1 MGFGDKEE
9 PIAIIGAACRLS
21 GEVSALGDLWD
32 MINKVKTGHCKVP
45 ADRWDGD
52 TMFHPDPDRKGGL
65 AVKHGY
71 FLQDDISHFDAPFFS
86 TTAKEAAAM
95 DPMKRLLLEVSYES
109 IENAGIPIEKLYN
122 SQTGCYVGCMTNDYE
137 MLSLHDIYDIGHTAA
152 SATSEAMT
160 ANRVS
165 WFYGLKGPSLTLD
178 TACSSSLYAL
188 HLACQ
193 SLKLKETDMSLV
205 AGVNLIINPNTM
217 HQLSAMH
224 MLSPEGISHTFDD
237 RANGYGRGEG
247 IGCLVVKRLSDAI
260 RDGDTIRAVIRHTG
274 ANADGKTPSITQPS
288 SEAQAELIRRTYDM
302 AGLPLSS
309 TQYFECH
316 GTGTPVGDPIEL
328 RAIASTLGAAR
339 TNDGLGPLY
348 VGSIKP
354 NVGHTEGCSG
364 LAGVFKALVCLEKGK
379 LVPTYGVEQINP
391 KLTLKEWNL
400 ALPET
405 TINWPSRGQRRVS
418 VNSFGFGGA
427 NAHVILDDA
436 YHYLKARR
444 LQGNHA
450 TTILE
455 DGYLDVDSGVSSGIT
470 TPLSSVDMDENT
482 KKLFVFSSADKA
494 GIERLES
501 IYGDKLG
508 KMSLSKV
515 EPEYFTNLAYTLAS
529 RRTHHDFRTF
539 VVASSLP
546 ELTQAL
552 ASKKLPK
559 LKRSQRHGNNLAF
572 VFTGQGAQWPAMGK
586 ELLSN
591 PVFGASVR
599 ASQSYLEALGC
610 EWNALEE
617 LQKEQ
622 DSNISRPEFSQT
634 LCTVLQVAL
643 VDLLRHWNVIPKATV
658 GHSSG
663 EIGAAYAASYISH
676 ADAIKIAYVRGLSSE
691 SVTRKGA
698 MMAAGVSREEAQ
710 QYLSELAHEAA
721 VVACHNSPSSVTISG
736 DVEAI
741 DTLEKRISADG
752 KFARKLKVATAYH
765 SPHMRDVAQGYFE
778 KMGHIET
785 LPGNG
790 ETIMYSSLT
799 GKLASPTELDA
810 NYWVS
815 NMCAPVEFSTAVAG
829 LLAAT
834 TQSASGKR
842 KTPIKWSGFV
852 EIGPH
857 SALQG
862 PVQQS
867 IAAGK
872 SNSAKEAPYY
882 SMILRGKD
890 ANTTALTA
898 TANIWSLGVDV
909 DLSRVN
915 GFDRNSTLVA
925 LKALTDLPPYPWNH
939 GRKFW
944 HEAYIAKSN
953 RFPKAPRTDLLGV
966 PEDLQN
972 PMEPRWRNHLRISEN
987 PWIEDHKITG
997 TVLFPAAGML
1007 VMALEGAKQMADPS
1021 KKVQG
1026 FRYRDVSFERGLVV
1040 TTGDDSA
1047 VETRLS
1053 LLPDEFVPGQFKF
1066 TVFSTSTG
1074 TSWTKHCSGQLQLE
1088 YDNGHSEIEDSG
1100 VDAAW
1105 VEQTQFL
1112 KKLKVAKATENVEVE
1127 GFYDHL
1133 ETIGM
1138 QYGPLFRNVT
1148 SLTAVPEEKASHG
1161 TVILPDTLSSMPAN
1175 FEYPHVM
1182 HPATMDSI
1190 FHLVLAAF
1198 NGGKPVT
1205 EASVPYHIEEMY
1217 VAADQPHGANSK
1229 FRGYGRLVST
1239 SLGGHETVGDLVVS
1253 DENWSAPKLIVTNFA
1268 LRRVGTGEEAAG
1280 TSSEDDGEKKCAR
1293 VEWLEDIDFV
1303 NTDEKLT
1310 RLAGADATG
1319 VVASWLDRVSHKK
1332 VIGKLLVILA
1342 EQSNRASDIIK
1353 ALKERAGHQPGI
1365 EKLAAI
1371 VTEPSAQDTLVQ
1383 AWASLEADIQSW
1395 DPNSG
1400 DQFPGTNGSYD
1411 VALVIGSEKQLYVL
1425 DKVRDALSTEGQL
1438 LILPTTQGDV
1448 SKDSLK
1454 DLGFEEVLANGS
1466 GLLIAS
1472 KPANKNIEDRPS
1484 EVYFL
1489 IPASPSVELTRFSSA
1504 LVESLSRL
1512 GVTVHTTTLVAET
1525 AHGLAS
1531 KYVISLLEIDA
1542 PLIYSWSSDDFTAF
1556 KALMQAKHLLW
1567 ITKGSLLESWSAGVQ
1582 FAPAQGLL
1590 RVMRNEYTLATLPH
1604 FDLSAAFD
1612 LTNPANAEL
1621 VAQVWAS
1628 SLSEDAEMEY
1638 AELNEAIHIPRAVDE
1653 AGFDTE
1659 LQRHS
1664 GQAKPI
1670 LTPIRGS
1677 GKHLKLGQAI
1687 NSHDF
1692 LWVEDEQ
1699 ASQPLAKDEVEIDVD
1714 FVGISEG
1721 GLANEATG
1729 VITRCG
1735 RDAKTFHVGQRV
1747 VTFGTD
1753 ASRTRLRQKLTHVA
1767 AAPANLRPEEVVSI
1781 PNVFIAAQYALTV
1794 VGGVTLG
1801 DRVLI
1806 HDAGSALGLAAVQ
1819 ISQAI
1824 GAEVFALVSSKDAK
1838 DRLIG
1843 QCGISPERI
1852 FDSSMINFVA
1862 GIKQATDGYGVD
1874 TIFAGSPSSA
1884 ILPSPAI
1891 LSDFGTFLDLGVTS
1905 SPESPQ
1911 INLPASK
1918 RNASLLRIDI
1928 NHVLKAKPQTAVN
1941 LFQATFNGSFTPIA
1955 PDVNMFPV
1963 SQLSVALDAKDK
1975 KAIVSFGDNDQV
1987 FTPPPPV
1994 APLVLDADA
2003 TYVLAGGLGALGL
2016 NIANMMAD
2024 SGARHLVFLSR
2035 SGGSKNQKD
2044 LEAFQNRGVLAEAF
2058 KCDVNDIESVQA
2070 IFDGLRS
2077 QGRVVKG
2084 LIQCAMVL
2092 EDSIFDNMTHEKW
2105 TRAFMPKT
2113 QGSHNLLSQ
2122 LSSSVSPFFI
2132 LLSSITGVIGN
2143 TAQANYASGNTFE
2156 DALAHHARR
2165 YLGIRA
2171 TSIDVGLVSDSS
2183 HFTAAG
2189 EFGDLDS
2196 YLGRYAHGWVGLRCT
2211 VEELKVAVAAVMR
2224 GSDDVPAQFVLGLGD
2239 QLVREP
2245 GATGFVRDRKFELRL
2260 ARNSAAGGS
2269 ADDANRGPG
2278 VVERLTKATTHAEA
2292 AAAVE
2297 DSLKAQIGAAIGI
2310 EASEVDAQKP
2320 LPDFGVDSLKAV
2332 EMRNRVLKEMKSE
2345 ISVFE
2350 LLSANPLAEL
2360 AVKIASRS
2368 SLVKIDA
2375 AKAE

>member
-1 MGFGDKEE
+1 MSFGDKEE

-21 GEVSALGDLWD
+21 GDVSALGDLWD
-32 MINKVKTGHCKVP
+32 MISKVKTGHCKVP

-52 TMFHPDPDRKGGL
+52 VMFHPDPDRKGGL

-71 FLQDDISHFDAPFFS
+71 FLQQDISHFDAPFFS

-95 DPMKRLLLEVSYES
+95 DPMKRLLLEVSYEC
-109 IENAGIPIEKLYN
+109 IENAGIPVEKLYN
-122 SQTGCYVGCMTNDYE
+122 SQTGCYVGCMNNDYE

-205 AGVNLIINPNTM
+205 AGVNLLINPNTM

-247 IGCLVVKRLSDAI
+247 IGCLAVKRLSDAI

-288 SEAQAELIRRTYDM
+288 SEAQAELIKRTYEM

-339 TNDGLGPLY
+339 TKEGLGPLY
-348 VGSIKP
+348 IGSIKP

-379 LVPTYGVEQINP
+379 LVPTYGVEQVNP
-391 KLTLKEWNL
+391 KLTFKEWNL

-436 YHYLKARR
+436 YHYLKARS
-444 LQGNHA
+444 LPGNHA
-450 TTILE
+450 TAIV
-455 DGYLDVDSGVSSGIT
+455 DDDYSNSDSGLSSGSS
-470 TPLSSVDMDENT
+470 TPLGPDDLDDTT
-482 KKLFVFSSADKA
+482 KRLFVFSSADKA
-494 GIERLES
+494 GIERIES
-501 IYGDKLG
+501 VYGDKLG
-508 KMSLSKV
+508 GLSLSKV
-515 EPEYFTNLAYTLAS
+515 EPTYFTNLAYTLAS
-529 RRTHHDFRTF
+529 RRTHQDFRSF
-539 VVASSLP
+539 VVASSFP
-546 ELTQAL
+546 ELAQAL
-552 ASKKLPK
+552 ISKRLPK
-559 LKRSQRHGNNLAF
+559 LKRSQRQGNNLTF
-572 VFTGQGAQWPAMGK
+572 VFTGQGAQWPAMGR

-591 PVFGASVR
+591 RVFESSVR

-610 EWNALEE
+610 KWNAIEE
-617 LQKEQ
+617 LQKVQ
-622 DSNISRPEFSQT
+622 DSRISRPEFSQT

-676 ADAIKIAYVRGLSSE
+676 ADAIKIAYVRGISSE
-691 SVTRKGA
+691 NVPRKGA

-710 QYLSELAHEAA
+710 QYLSELPHEAA
-721 VVACHNSPSSVTISG
+721 VVACHNSPSSVTLSG
-736 DVEAI
+736 DVDAI
-741 DTLEKRISADG
+741 DALEKRISEDG
-752 KFARKLKVATAYH
+752 KFARKLKVSTAYH
-765 SPHMRDVAQGYFE
+765 SPHMRDVAQGYLE
-778 KMGHIET
+778 KMGHIQP
-785 LPGNG
+785 LSGNG
-790 ETIMYSSLT
+790 VTIMYSSLT

-810 NYWVS
+810 KYWVS

-829 LLAAT
+829 LLSAT
-834 TQSASGKR
+834 TQAPGGKR

-852 EIGPH
+852 EVGPH

-867 IAAGK
+867 IAASK
-872 SNSAKEAPYY
+872 SNTAKEAPYY
-882 SMILRGKD
+882 SLILRGRD

-898 TANIWSLGVDV
+898 AANIWSLGVDV
-909 DLSRVN
+909 DLLRVN
-915 GFDRNSTLVA
+915 GIDRHSTLVVP
-925 LKALTDLPPYPWNH
+925 KVLTDLPPYPWNH
-939 GRKFW
+939 SRKFW
-944 HEAYIAKSN
+944 HEAYISRSN

-1007 VMALEGAKQMADPS
+1007 VMALEGAKQMADAS
-1021 KKVQG
+1021 KTIQG
-1026 FRYRDVSFERGLVV
+1026 FRYRNVNFERGLVV
-1040 TTGDDSA
+1040 TTGDESA

-1053 LLPDEFVPGQFKF
+1053 LLPDESVPGQFKF
-1066 TVFSTSTG
+1066 TVYSTSTG

-1088 YDNGHSEIEDSG
+1088 YDNGQSEVESG
-1100 VDAAW
+1100 TDAAW
-1105 VEQTQFL
+1105 SEQTQFL
-1112 KKLKVAKATENVEVE
+1112 KKITAAEATEDVEVG

-1138 QYGPLFRNVT
+1138 QYGPLFRNVI
-1148 SLTAVPEEKASHG
+1148 SLTAVPSENASHG

-1198 NGGKPVT
+1198 NGGKPIT

-1217 VAADQPHGANSK
+1217 VAADQPHGANSRFK
-1229 FRGYGRLVST
+1229 GYGRLVS
-1239 SLGGHETVGDLVVS
+1239 SSMGGHETVGDLVVS

-1268 LRRVGTGEEAAG
+1268 LRRVATGEEGAG
-1280 TSSEDDGEKKCAR
+1280 VAGNDEGEKKCAR
-1293 VEWLEDIDFV
+1293 VEWLEDVDFV
-1303 NTDEKLT
+1303 KTDEELS
-1310 RLAGADATG
+1310 RLAAADVTG
-1319 VVASWLDRVSHKK
+1319 GVISWLDRISHKK
-1332 VIGKLLVILA
+1332 VVGKLLLVLS
-1342 EQSNRASDIIK
+1342 EQSERASEVIK
-1353 ALKERAGHQPGI
+1353 ALKERVGRRPGF
-1365 EKLAAI
+1365 EKITAVI
-1371 VTEPSAQDTLVQ
+1371 TEPSAQDALVEAFAGLEVDIQ
-1383 AWASLEADIQSW
+1383 AWNPSSEDE
-1395 DPNSG
+1395 
-1400 DQFPGTNGSYD
+1400 FPGANGGYD
-1411 VALVIGSEKQLYVL
+1411 VVL
-1425 DKVRDALSTEGQL
+1425 AVGAGEQPAVVNKIHTALSTDGQL
-1438 LILPTTQGDV
+1438 LVV
-1448 SKDSLK
+1448 STAQVDAIKNSLGG
-1454 DLGFEEVLANGS
+1454 LGFEKVLASES
-1466 GLLIAS
+1466 GVLVAS
-1472 KPANKNIEDRPS
+1472 KPASKAAEDRPS
-1484 EVYFL
+1484 EVYLLLPTHPSAELAQLSLTFIERL
-1489 IPASPSVELTRFSSA
+1489 AS
-1504 LVESLSRL
+1504 L
-1512 GVTVHTTTLVAET
+1512 GVTTHTTTLVPKDAQD
-1525 AHGLAS
+1525 LAS
-1531 KYVISLLEIDA
+1531 KHIISLLEIDS
-1542 PLIYSWSSDDFTAF
+1542 PLIYSWNADEFAAF

-1567 ITKGSLLESWSAGVQ
+1567 VTKGSLLESWSAGVE

-1612 LTNPANAEL
+1612 LTKPSNAEL
-1621 VAQVWAS
+1621 IAQVWAS

-1638 AELNEAIHIPRAVDE
+1638 AELNGAIHIPRAVDE

-1659 LQRHS
+1659 LQRYS
-1664 GQAKPI
+1664 GQAKPV
-1670 LTPIRGS
+1670 LTPIRGN
-1677 GKHLKLGQAI
+1677 KHLRLGSAA
-1687 NSHDF
+1687 NV
-1692 LWVEDEQ
+1692 WVEDNE
-1699 ASQPLAKDEVEIDVD
+1699 ASLPLANDEVEIDVD
-1714 FVGISEG
+1714 FIGISDG
-1721 GLANEATG
+1721 VAREATG
-1729 VITRCG
+1729 VIAKRG
-1735 RDAKTFHVGQRV
+1735 RDAKTFSVGQRV

-1753 ASRTRLRQKLTHVA
+1753 ALKTRLRQKLTHVA
-1767 AAPANLRPEEVVSI
+1767 AAPSGLNPAEVAAL

-1794 VGGVTLG
+1794 VGGVTSG
-1801 DRVLI
+1801 SRVLI
-1806 HDAGSALGLAAVQ
+1806 HDAGSPLGVAAVQ
-1819 ISQAI
+1819 VSKSV
-1824 GAEVFALVSSKDAK
+1824 GAEVFALVASKDAK
-1838 DRLIG
+1838 EALVRRYGL
-1843 QCGISPERI
+1843 SAERI
-1852 FDSSMINFVA
+1852 FDSNLINFITA
-1862 GIKQATDGYGVD
+1862 IRQATNGHGVD
-1874 TIFAGSPSSA
+1874 AVLVGTPGPAVQPSLA
-1884 ILPSPAI
+1884 A
-1891 LSDFGTFLDLGVTS
+1891 LSDFGTVLDLSAATNTNT
-1905 SPESPQ
+1905 PQ

-1918 RNASLLRIDI
+1918 KNASLLRIDMSHI
-1928 NHVLKAKPQTAVN
+1928 QAARPQTVVN
-1941 LFQATFNGSFTPIA
+1941 LFQATFNGSLTPVA
-1955 PDVNMFPV
+1955 PVINVFPV
-1963 SQLSVALDAKDK
+1963 SQLSAALDAKHDK
-1975 KAIVSFGDNDQV
+1975 IVVSFGSNDRV
-1987 FTPPPPV
+1987 LTPSPPV
-1994 APLVLDADA
+1994 APLTLDANA

-2016 NIANMMAD
+2016 NIAKMMVGF
-2024 SGARHLVFLSR
+2024 GAKHLVFLSR

-2044 LEAFQNRGVLAEAF
+2044 LEEFKNQGVLAEAF
-2058 KCDVNDIESVQA
+2058 KCDVNDAVSVQTV
-2070 IFDGLRS
+2070 FDGLRK
-2077 QGRVVKG
+2077 QQKVVKG

-2092 EDSIFDNMTHEKW
+2092 EDSIFDNMTFDKW
-2105 TRAFMPKT
+2105 FGAFQPKT
-2113 QGSHNLLSQ
+2113 RGSRNLLSQ
-2122 LSSSVSPFFI
+2122 LSSDVSPFFV

-2171 TSIDVGLVSDSS
+2171 TSIDVGLVTDSS
-2183 HFTAAG
+2183 HFTSAG
-2189 EFGDLDS
+2189 EFGDLDG
-2196 YLGRYAHGWVGLRCT
+2196 YLGRYSHGWVGLRCT
-2211 VEELKVAVAAVMR
+2211 VEELKVAIAAVMR
-2224 GSDDVPAQFVLGLGD
+2224 GNTPTADDVPAQFVLGLGD

-2245 GATGFVRDRKFELRL
+2245 GTTGFVRDLKFELRL
-2260 ARNSAAGGS
+2260 ASNSGG
-2269 ADDANRGPG
+2269 ANDAEGANRGPS
-2278 VVERLTKATTHAEA
+2278 VVERLSKATSQAEA

-2310 EASEVDAQKP
+2310 EASEVDVQKP
-2320 LPDFGVDSLKAV
+2320 LPEFGVDSLKAV
-2332 EMRNRVLKEMKSE
+2332 EMRNRVLKEMKSD

-2350 LLSANPLAEL
+2350 LLSASPLAEL

-2368 SLVKIDA
+2368 SLVKA
-2375 AKAE
+2375 EAGKAE